1 MSRSPLRRRRRHA
14 PLNVFLNSR
23 LVGKLNRQKS
33 GAIDFSYDPGWLAWE
48 HALPVSLSL
57 PLREDRYIGDPVIA
71 VFDNLLPDSDRI
83 RRRMAERVGAGGI
96 DAYSLLAA
104 VGRDCVGAL
113 AFLPDGEEPGL
124 AGDVQGRPITEE
136 EIGRLLGNLAAAP
149 LGVGED
155 EDFRISVAG
164 AQEKTAL
171 LFREGRWYKPVGTTA
186 TTHILKPSIGR
197 LPNGIDLTFSV
208 ENEFFCLNLL
218 RAFGV
223 PAANAE
229 MKNFGEVRT
238 LVVERFDRLWTR
250 DNRLLR
256 KPQED
261 MCQALS
267 CPPSLKYE
275 AEGGPGIRAILDL
288 LRGSDEPEQDRRLF
302 LKANV
307 IFWLVGATDGHAKNF
322 SVALSPGGRFRLTPL
337 YDVLSAQPSVDE
349 GQIRRNQMKLAM
361 AVGDRRHYVVNTIAP
376 RHFIQTAAA
385 TGLREVAVTQIFD
398 ELRSSADAALEAVVQ
413 SLPPEF
419 PAPVAESIS
428 NGFAARLRLLL
439 PR

>member
-1 MSRSPLRRRRRHA
+1 MPPRRRRQA

-23 LVGKLNRQKS
+23 LVGRLNRQRS
-33 GAIDFSYDPGWLAWE
+33 GVIDFSYDPGWLAWE

-96 DAYSLLAA
+96 DAHSLLAA

-113 AFLPDGEEPGL
+113 AFLPDGEEPGP
-124 AGDVQGRPITEE
+124 AGDVQGRPVTEE

-171 LFREGRWYKPVGTTA
+171 LFREGGWYKPVGTTA

-218 RAFGV
+218 GAFGV

-229 MKNFGEVRT
+229 MTSFGEVRT

-267 CPPSLKYE
+267 YPPSLKYE
-275 AEGGPGIRAILDL
+275 AEGGPGLRAILDL
-288 LRGSDEPEQDRRLF
+288 LRGSDEPEQDRLLF

-307 IFWLVGATDGHAKNF
+307 VFWLIGATDGHAKNF

-361 AVGDRRHYVVNTIAP
+361 AVGDRRHYVVNSIAP

-385 TGLREVAVTQIFD
+385 AGIGEVGVRQIFD
-398 ELRSSADAALEAVVQ
+398 EVTNSANAALETVLQ
-413 SLPPEF
+413 SLSAEF
-419 PAPVAESIS
+419 PARVAESIS
-428 NGFAARLRLLL
+428 NGFSARLRLLL
-439 PR
+439 PE